1 LNLHHHFRSQEILRF
16 YIHFHHSI
24 RKKFFEY
31 IQSAITRKFTRA
43 SLNLHQI
50 KTSTSHLSLPQQL
63 LPTIIMTY
71 DVKSV
76 ESWTT
81 HLLRSTV
88 NRRVSLLLI
97 DVSVKAEEATTSW
110 NIKNKKQL
118 CQWVTNQLNQII
130 DMLNKLRSQWDLT
143 LQLNEHWIL
152 VQDDHKKR
160 AKQLEVAFEKND
172 ELEEKINQLQS
183 ERLNFKAK
191 QRQADQPMSRQE
203 TQSVEHR
210 VNQKEISSISEVD
223 QRSRSSQESFTL
235 FNNRNDHH
243 KSIKFLN
250 SSIFIDTDESTWESW
265 IIKISDKLDVN
276 ANHYSIEKL
285 RIVYVTFR
293 LNDDADE
300 QIYAKH
306 RIDAFSLYLSLTKLL
321 KHLNEIYDDQNR
333 NRKCRH
339 EYNALK
345 QSNKSFS
352 FFYFK
357 FTKIFSFLDY
367 DDWTLMND
375 LQNKI
380 NNHLQNVLSVCL
392 IKFSSLDKLK
402 TFLQRVNNK
411 QWVNYQLHDEQWTVK
426 SIAASKKRFVSSSTS
441 VSVSTTSYV
450 QLTTFF
456 IFESE
461 WSRMSIICFNCKV
474 SSHLSKN
481 CSQLKTSTLTSHAF
495 ISRLN
500 EIIMSKEEK
509 KLFTEK
515 SKNEAK
521 N

>member
-1 LNLHHHFRSQEILRF
+1 
-16 YIHFHHSI
+16 
-24 RKKFFEY
+24 
-31 IQSAITRKFTRA
+31 
-43 SLNLHQI
+43 
-50 KTSTSHLSLPQQL
+50 
-63 LPTIIMTY
+63 MTCN
-71 DVKSV
+71 VESV
-76 ESWTT
+76 ECWTA
-81 HLLRSTV
+81 HLLRSIV

-97 DVSVKAEEATTSW
+97 DASIETEEATTSW

-118 CQWVTNQLNQII
+118 CQWVANQLDQII
-130 DMLNKLRSQWDLT
+130 DMLNKLWSQWDLT

-152 VQDDHKKR
+152 IQDNHKKR

-172 ELEEKINQLQS
+172 ELEERINQLQS

-191 QRQADQPMSRQE
+191 KRQADRSMSRQE
-203 TQSVEHR
+203 TQSIEHR
-210 VNQKEISSISEVD
+210 VNQKEISLISEVD
-223 QRSRSSQESFTL
+223 QRSWSSRESFTL
-235 FNNRNDHH
+235 FSNENDHH
-243 KSIKFLN
+243 KSIKFPN

-300 QIYAKH
+300 QIYAK
-306 RIDAFSLYLSLTKLL
+306 RCIDALSFYLSLTKLL

-333 NRKCRH
+333 NWKCRCK
-339 EYNALK
+339 YNALK

-352 FFYFK
+352 FFYFE
-357 FTKIFSFLDY
+357 FTKIFNFLDY
-367 DDWTLMND
+367 DDQTLMND

-380 NNHLQNVLSVCL
+380 NNHLQNALSVCL

-411 QWVNYQLHDEQWTVK
+411 QWVNYQLHDKQWTVK
-426 SIAASKKRFVSSSTS
+426 SIAASKKRFVFSSTS
-441 VSVSTTSYV
+441 ASVLTTSYV
-450 QLTTFF
+450 WLATFF
-456 IFESE
+456 TFEPE

-474 SSHLSKN
+474 LSYLSKN

-495 ISRLN
+495 ISCLN